1 MKFSGGRM
9 KHLIKAAFADVIPDL
24 VLNRRDKMGFP
35 VPLKEWFGGE
45 LRGMTLDIFTN
56 LRDRHRPY
64 INAEA
69 VLANFDKAA
78 PFSRKTWGL
87 LSLEWW
93 HQAFHDRARSEERR
107 GGKEC
112 VRTCRSW
119 WWP

>member
-9 KHLIKAAFADVIPDL
+9 KHLIKAAFADVISDR

-45 LRGMTLDIFTN
+45 LRGMTLDIFTT

-69 VLANFDKAA
+69 VFANFDKAA
-78 PFSRKTWGL
+78 
-87 LSLEWW
+87 
-93 HQAFHDRARSEERR
+93 RSEERR
-107 GGKEC
+107 VGKAC
-112 VRTCRSW
+112 VRTSRSW
-119 WWP
+119 WLPNHSI

>member
-1 MKFSGGRM
+1 M
-9 KHLIKAAFADVIPDL
+9 KHLLKAAFADVIPDR

-78 PFSRKTWGL
+78 PFSRQTWGL
-87 LSLEWW
+87 LSL
-93 HQAFHDRARSEERR
+93 RSEEHPSELQSLMRISYAVF
-107 GGKEC
+107 C
-112 VRTCRSW
+112 L
-119 WWP
+119 